1 MTQHMPQS
9 GPLRF
14 GPLGPRTAHL
24 CIDMQNLFADD
35 TPWHTP
41 WMKRVLPVVVEIAE
55 RHPERTIFTRF
66 IPAHHPDELP
76 GSWRRYYR
84 HWAELTLERI
94 DKRLLELVPPLARL
108 APPAAV
114 IDKRLYS
121 PFSVPA
127 LHRLLR
133 ERGVD
138 SLVVTGAE
146 TDVCVLAAGLDA
158 GDLRHSGVFGAR
170 AAVCLSVQS
179 AAPPSEPQRRPRRLG
194 RVLRLHLRQHR
205 LGARIVGLAV
215 QGESEIARD
224 VVVAGIDQ
232 RLVRQLRELPRKG
245 VVEPVRVTAIVAIAG
260 ARVEQRVAAEQGR
273 TVAMRDDADM
283 RHRMARR
290 VEAFQFDGL
299 ADLDDV
305 TGLEAAVNALDLV
318 LGAGMRQQFGVRRAD
333 DLIVAAGMVAVMVRV
348 QHLRDAPALCLRG
361 GEAFLVVERIDRE
374 RLAGFGAG
382 DQVIEIP
389 SGIGG
394 PDLFDNHPSAPGV
407 FSEARV

>member
-1 MTQHMPQS
+1 MTQQMPQS

-35 TPWHTP
+35 TAWHTP

-108 APPAAV
+108 APPAAI

-121 PFSVPA
+121 PFSEPA

-146 TDVCVLAAGLDA
+146 TDVCVLAAVMDA
-158 GDLRHSGVFGAR
+158 VDLGY
-170 AAVCLSVQS
+170 
-179 AAPPSEPQRRPRRLG
+179 
-194 RVLRLHLRQHR
+194 RV
-205 LGARIVGLAV
+205 VLA
-215 QGESEIARD
+215 SD
-224 VVVAGIDQ
+224 
-232 RLVRQLRELPRKG
+232 
-245 VVEPVRVTAIVAIAG
+245 
-260 ARVEQRVAAEQGR
+260 
-273 TVAMRDDADM
+273 
-283 RHRMARR
+283 
-290 VEAFQFDGL
+290 
-299 ADLDDV
+299 
-305 TGLEAAVNALDLV
+305 
-318 LGAGMRQQFGVRRAD
+318 
-333 DLIVAAGMVAVMVRV
+333 
-348 QHLRDAPALCLRG
+348 ALCSSSDKTHDALMT
-361 GEAFLVVERIDRE
+361 LYRE
-374 RLAGFGAG
+374 R
-382 DQVIEIP
+382 
-389 SGIGG
+389 
-394 PDLFDNHPSAPGV
+394 
-407 FSEARV
+407 FSEQIETAEAEAILAAWPA